1 MLEVNQQ
8 PGLCS
13 QPALGKWGVNIVG
26 APDCRGRPPPALA
39 LRLRFCAEPPVLVFL
54 RHREGNFVQ
63 EPEINVRTSRAVRG
77 AGWGAERPP
86 WAQDH
91 RSRQLIPLHP
101 GIWKDQR
108 LKTDSQVL
116 NEALSDA
123 GTSTDAGV
131 GALHYN

>member
-39 LRLRFCAEPPVLVFL
+39 LRLRICAEPPVLVFL

-63 EPEINVRTSRAVRG
+63 EPEINVRTSRAVGGSRVG
-77 AGWGAERPP
+77 GRAASVGSGPP
-86 WAQDH
+86 FTPAHPASPQDLEGPET
-91 RSRQLIPLHP
+91 Q
-101 GIWKDQR
+101 DR
-108 LKTDSQVL
+108 LT
-116 NEALSDA
+116 
-123 GTSTDAGV
+123 GP
-131 GALHYN
+131 